1 MTVTRPTGTS
11 GELVHPVLLQ
21 SVDLVLRPT
30 LGEPVHVQTKV
41 LDVEPQADGSVT
53 IVVACPPG
61 LDPDEHHFE
70 AGVSWT
76 YPLGRMECA
85 VTTRPGTRNYGRVWL
100 LCPSAPPSR
109 LQQRAYFRARV
120 PVPVA
125 LAWTPEPEDDEPV
138 DPPAREVEEE
148 LEPERAE
155 TLGVAVDLSEGGV
168 LTTSSLPLPPLD
180 AVVEATVRVDGD
192 NLAQDARVVRHV
204 RFAGG
209 VAGVAVT
216 FLNPGAHGDRIRR
229 LVFETERR
237 RHRTR

>member
-1 MTVTRPTGTS
+1 MTVMRPTGTS

-30 LGEPVHVQTKV
+30 LGEPVRVQTKV
-41 LDVEPQADGSVT
+41 LDVEPQSDGTVT
-53 IVVACPPG
+53 IVVACPPD

-70 AGVSWT
+70 ASVSWT
-76 YPLGRMECA
+76 YPLGRMDCA
-85 VTTRPGTRNYGRVWL
+85 VTTRPATRNYGRVWL

-109 LQQRAYFRARV
+109 LQQRAYFRSRV

-125 LAWTPEPEDDEPV
+125 LSWTPDEPAEATPSA
-138 DPPAREVEEE
+138 DDG
-148 LEPERAE
+148 EPERTE

-180 AVVEATVRVDGD
+180 AVVEVTVRVDGD
-192 NLAQDARVVRHV
+192 NLEQDARVVRHV

-209 VAGVAVT
+209 GAGVAVT
-216 FLNPGAHGDRIRR
+216 FLDPDVHGDRIRR
-229 LVFETERR
+229 LVFDTERR
-237 RHRTR
+237 RRRTR